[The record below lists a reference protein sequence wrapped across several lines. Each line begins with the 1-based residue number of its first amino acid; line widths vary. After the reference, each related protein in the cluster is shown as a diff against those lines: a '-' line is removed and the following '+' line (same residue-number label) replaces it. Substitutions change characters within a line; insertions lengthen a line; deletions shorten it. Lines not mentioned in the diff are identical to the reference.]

1 MKLETNRAGG
11 RYEPQRTIFFLQG
24 LSQHRFSERSSGFYI
39 RPDAELRGFFP
50 DFLYESCLIVRLK
63 RLFMLYVKALY
74 AGGLLAAG
82 TVSFAQ
88 SRLDSIQHLD
98 EVTVVADRYREIIP
112 SQRLTGEKLEALSS
126 FSVADAIR
134 YFSGI
139 QIKDYG
145 GIGGLKTVD
154 VRSMGTNHTGVFYDG
169 IQLGNAQNGQ
179 IDLGKFSLDNVE
191 EISLYNGQKS
201 EIFQP
206 ARDFGSAGSIY
217 LRTRRPHFEAGQSAH
232 VRAIFRTG
240 SFGLV
245 NPSVLWEQRIGGD
258 GANPVSASLNAEYV
272 LASGQYKFRYRKVFQ
287 DGAVAWD
294 TTAVRRNGDI
304 HSLRL
309 EGGLNGY
316 SERGKWHVKSYFYD
330 SEKGI
335 PGAIVN
341 NVWKRSQR
349 QWDRNFF
356 VQGSFRQ
363 QLFEGYDLLV
373 NMKYADDRMRY
384 LNPDTT
390 LMYIDNTFRQQEVYV
405 SAANRYT
412 ILPNWDASL
421 SADYQW
427 NTLDASLQDFA
438 YPRRHTA
445 LVALASSLEWRRL
458 KVQASLL
465 GTFVFENATRIRHD
479 GDRALSG
486 ARTGLPDNKQEYTP
500 ALFLSFQPLAQHN
513 FNLRAFGKRIFRM
526 PTFNDLYYTDVGN
539 ISLRPEYATQ
549 YSAGFQYGKSFDHAL
564 IRDVDFRI
572 DAYYNEVTNKIIAVP
587 KGNGQYRW
595 MMMNIGYVEIR
606 GVDISGQ
613 TSWQLPHGILLHT
626 SLNYTC
632 QKAQDFS
639 DPSDNDPE
647 AGTYG
652 GQIAYIPWHSGSV
665 IATANYRSWEL
676 NYSFIYVGE
685 RYHNSSNIRPNHEQ
699 PWYTHDLT
707 LGKTF
712 GDKKIRYK
720 LSAEV
725 NNLLNQYYDVVQNYP
740 MPGRNYKLVL
750 KVEI

>member
-1 MKLETNRAGG
+1 
-11 RYEPQRTIFFLQG
+11 
-24 LSQHRFSERSSGFYI
+24 
-39 RPDAELRGFFP
+39 
-50 DFLYESCLIVRLK
+50 
-63 RLFMLYVKALY
+63 MLYVKALC

-98 EVTVVADRYREIIP
+98 EVTVVADRHREIIP

-179 IDLGKFSLDNVE
+179 IDLGKFSLDNME

-217 LRTRRPHFEAGQSAH
+217 LRTRRPHFEDGKRTRI
-232 VRAIFRTG
+232 RAILRTG
-240 SFGLV
+240 SFDLV
-245 NPSVLWEQRIGGD
+245 NPSFLWEQRIGGD

-272 LASGQYKFRYRKVFQ
+272 HASGRYRFRYRKVFQ
-287 DGAVAWD
+287 DGSVAWD

-309 EGGLNGY
+309 EGGLNGL
-316 SERGKWHVKSYFYD
+316 SARGKWHVKSYFYD
-330 SEKGI
+330 SGKGI

-373 NMKYADDRMRY
+373 NVKYADDRMRY

-390 LMYIDNTFRQQEVYV
+390 LMYIDNTFRQQEVYA
-405 SAANRYT
+405 SAANRYA

-421 SADYQW
+421 SVDYQW
-427 NTLDASLQDFA
+427 NTLDASLQDFV

-445 LVALASSLEWRRL
+445 LAALATAFEWRRL
-458 KVQASLL
+458 KAQASLL
-465 GTFVFENATRIRHD
+465 GTFVFENVTRIRHGD
-479 GDRALSG
+479 GNGDTLSD
-486 ARTGLPDNKQEYTP
+486 ARTGIPDDKQEYTP
-500 ALFLSFQPLAQHN
+500 ALFLSYQPSAGENL
-513 FNLRAFGKRIFRM
+513 FSPLLLRAFYKRIFRM
-526 PTFNDLYYTDVGN
+526 PTFNDLYYTDAGN
-539 ISLRPEYATQ
+539 IALHPEYTTQ
-549 YSAGFQYGKSFDHAL
+549 YNLGIQYGKHFEQSVVRRVNLRA
-564 IRDVDFRI
+564 

-606 GVDISGQ
+606 GIDVSAQADMQCTASLQ
-613 TSWQLPHGILLHT
+613 CSVN
-626 SLNYTC
+626 LNYTC

-639 DPSDNDPE
+639 NPSDNDPE

-652 GQIAYIPWHSGSV
+652 GQIAYIPWHNGSV
-665 IATANYRSWEL
+665 IATANYRSWDM

-685 RYHNSSNIRPNHEQ
+685 RYHNSSNIPQNHEQ

-707 LGKTF
+707 VGKTF